1 VADEALIIIETPS
14 STSPSGMFIT
24 KTAVGDEEEASIII
38 KAKELIQ
45 PLT

>member
-1 VADEALIIIETPS
+1 MADEALIIIEAS
-14 STSPSGMFIT
+14 ASISPSGMFIT
-24 KTAVGDEEEASIII
+24 KTAVGDEEEASIIV